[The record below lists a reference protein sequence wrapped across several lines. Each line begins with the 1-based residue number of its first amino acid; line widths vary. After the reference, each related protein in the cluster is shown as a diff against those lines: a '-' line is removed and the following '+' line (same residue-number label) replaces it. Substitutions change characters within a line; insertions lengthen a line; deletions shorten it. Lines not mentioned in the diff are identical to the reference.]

1 MSDISK
7 HFLLKDTLNEF
18 CKNSKSFA
26 ESLEN
31 RSEGLSIENEELKG
45 TLYSF
50 SKNDESY
57 SCFIGRNEEH
67 FKEKS
72 INENFPLIYFYN
84 KSFSEKSFSHKKS
97 IEHLIGILPYWN
109 FSSLE
114 ELDKFKTNKS
124 VYEGL
129 LNLYNIIVET
139 NIYNFPWLN
148 IIKNMT
154 YIKEDF
160 KNILSFA
167 FEGANEKTLKNIL
180 SLYDKEIDEFF
191 YKLDF
196 LLAFLKKSFLELNNL
211 EEYTEYEEYPYLYF
225 EIGGKEY
232 HLISKDQWG
241 YYIEKDNS
249 TLKFYSID
257 LWHTDMGEFRKSSAS
272 VCYDWVLHNKEI
284 FVNQIKKNKP
294 VIEIYNN
301 KVIKDYN
308 YDITFNAFLFM
319 FLMNAEVFL
328 NCVNVKKDLFIDNE
342 YDFYSKD
349 YGYNSKIE
357 LLAWTFLG
365 GNDWEWKSGKIKIPN
380 KLFGYE
386 VFDMPLPSNR
396 SDSILP
402 YLDLSFEKTTL
413 LETAP
418 KDIAEDLKPIILDA
432 YNCLKNNIFPNIKY
446 KDKDL
451 LRIKNK
457 LKKNKII

>member
-18 CKNSKSFA
+18 CKNSKFFA
-26 ESLEN
+26 ASLED
-31 RSEGLSIENEELKG
+31 RAEGASIKNEELKG

-50 SKNDESY
+50 SKNNKSY
-57 SCFIGRNEEH
+57 SCFIGRNEGH

-72 INENFPLIYFYN
+72 IEEQLTLMYFYN
-84 KSFSEKSFSHKKS
+84 KSFSADSFSHRES
-97 IEHLIGILPYWN
+97 IEHLIGIVPYWN
-109 FSSLE
+109 FSSLQ
-114 ELDKFKTNKS
+114 ELDKFKNNKA
-124 VYEGL
+124 VYEQL
-129 LNLYNIIVET
+129 MILYNIIVET
-139 NIYNFPWLN
+139 KIYDYSYVNK
-148 IIKNMT
+148 IKNMT
-154 YIKEDF
+154 LIKEDF
-160 KNILSFA
+160 KNLLSFA
-167 FEGANEKTLKNIL
+167 FEESNEKTLKNII
-180 SLYDKEIDEFF
+180 SLYDKEIDESF

-196 LLAFLKKSFLELNNL
+196 LLSFLKKSFLELNNL

-232 HLISKDQWG
+232 HLISRDQWG

-249 TLKFYSID
+249 ILKFYSID
-257 LWHTDMGEFRKSSAS
+257 LWHTDMGEFRKSSES

-294 VIEIYNN
+294 VIEIENN

-308 YDITFNAFLFM
+308 YDITFNAFLFS
-319 FLMNAEVFL
+319 FLMNADVFL
-328 NCVNVKKDLFIDNE
+328 NCINVKKYLFIDNE

-349 YGYNSKIE
+349 YDHDSKLE

-365 GNDWEWKSGKIKIPN
+365 SNDWEWKSGKIKIPN
-380 KLFGYE
+380 RLFGYE

-402 YLDLSFEKTTL
+402 YVDLSLKKTTL

-432 YNCLKNNIFPNIKY
+432 YNCLKNNIFPNVKY